1 MDQCLLSI
9 VIPNLNGSAYL
20 EETILSALKFMQ
32 GINNFEIIVSDN
44 YSTDDSKNIILKYAE
59 NNVRLVLP
67 ERRLSIGGNWSF
79 VTAQAKGKY
88 VKFLGADDLQIDF
101 LIKEVDILESEPEAV
116 ALVSRRKIID
126 GTGQVILKSRGVGK
140 ELSLISGDRLINQTW
155 MSGTNLIGDPTA
167 LMFRREN
174 LLSALPWEDESFPY
188 VVDLSLYIKCFP
200 RKKVMLSKNTV
211 SSFRIHAGSVTGK
224 TLGGQAQQFYGL
236 FLQYLNQ
243 NYEKRSV
250 TVVKKFRVLI
260 MAYLKQ
266 IAKIVFVK
274 LYVRKEKTNE
284 K

>member
-67 ERRLSIGGNWSF
+67 ERRLSIGGN
-79 VTAQAKGKY
+79 Y